1 MAEKCD
7 KCGGKTTKGRHHKHC
22 RACVNCTVCGW
33 SNTHD
38 MMFKD
43 WRTPSGASMGY
54 GAESFSAEELRSW
67 SSDLAYVQD
76 TLKNVHNYGLSYR
89 HPHPDYLADMVEQS
103 MDIIDSMVSDS
114 LKAESFGAEDCS
126 ICGGVY
132 GDYICECDVPRYAES
147 FDAELSD
154 NDWKQRD
161 ILMERLGKK
170 HGWGFIDDV
179 SDLQTDEKEPEYAHN
194 LKEFKAWVSNKYSAA
209 SSQDVNTMWDYVT
222 LERQLVESFE
232 AEGICI
238 CGSSCNCDC
247 GCAES
252 GVCNCGPSCPCSCG
266 CGVANAESF
275 EAEGNPKKT
284 TSTLYAKFYVGH
296 TDKKGELAGNG
307 KFKSYDDALAKAK
320 EVAKK
325 EGHSR
330 IVSTRGFALWTSDG
344 QGLFQAGKSTAE
356 AKKFYRAED
365 GSIDMNGY
373 ATEYMEAEDGFFEAV
388 GDDYRTSMKRSNPLS
403 IHYIPPGSPVKPTRP
418 SDDRPSR
425 RRPFKRPIR
434 RPMNA
439 HEDIEIQTDI
449 QAEKAKHRHQAR
461 KERGIGFRRFLKL
474 GKHRKGA
481 EGAGIRGGRNR
492 WVIGEMIMAGVLVV
506 GYLNYMKKSS

>member
-1 MAEKCD
+1 MAHDYRRMTQLACWVADRYVGDYDKDDIGHMVDAVGKKVSHDFYKAYGRKYGANVSKQLEWIQEAKDTYDAEGLGAEGTSEKCD

-22 RACVNCTVCGW
+22 RACVNCTNCGW
-33 SNTHD
+33 SNTHN

-43 WRTPSGASMGY
+43 YTPWMGY
-54 GAESFSAEELRSW
+54 G
-67 SSDLAYVQD
+67 
-76 TLKNVHNYGLSYR
+76 
-89 HPHPDYLADMVEQS
+89 
-103 MDIIDSMVSDS
+103 
-114 LKAESFGAEDCS
+114 
-126 ICGGVY
+126 
-132 GDYICECDVPRYAES
+132 
-147 FDAELSD
+147 
-154 NDWKQRD
+154 
-161 ILMERLGKK
+161 
-170 HGWGFIDDV
+170 
-179 SDLQTDEKEPEYAHN
+179 
-194 LKEFKAWVSNKYSAA
+194 
-209 SSQDVNTMWDYVT
+209 
-222 LERQLVESFE
+222 

-275 EAEGNPKKT
+275 EALGKPDAPYDEGYKDELDESLGERDGAESTKSQSKGSRRRESMGTERSMGRRPYSGVRTMDAEGNPKKT

-403 IHYIPPGSPVKPTRP
+403 IHYIPPGSPLKPTRP
-418 SDDRPSR
+418 SDDRPTR
-425 RRPFKRPIR
+425 RRPFKRPFR
-434 RPMNA
+434 RPLDA
-439 HEDIEIQTDI
+439 HEDIEIETDI
-449 QAEKAKHRHQAR
+449 QAEKAKQQHRAR

-474 GKHRKGA
+474 GKHSKGA

-506 GYLNYMKKSS
+506 GYLNYRKKSS